1 MSEPPSAPDSPRTA
15 AAAGSTGGDVP
26 ADATPYLLVMPT
38 AEGLPPG
45 VVWPGQEGQPAW
57 AIPVTVPAGTRGY
70 ALFLPLVPASL
81 AEGQPP
87 APVEVAQ

>member
-1 MSEPPSAPDSPRTA
+1 
-15 AAAGSTGGDVP
+15 
-26 ADATPYLLVMPT
+26 MPT

-81 AEGQPP
+81 AEGQRP
-87 APVEVAQ
+87 APVAVIPAQPATGTAPA